1 MDRPSITK
9 ALELL
14 KESRESTK
22 PVLLPKSEVK
32 PKASSPKKAPIKK
45 KSNHGMGSIRKKRD
59 NCWELRISNNGKSE
73 YYYEET
79 EEAIKQ
85 LQTEL
90 YETKKKEIRDPN
102 GTIEAYSKSWINH
115 QLKDGNQDDRV
126 KGAYASYFYK
136 HIIPSLGDIQISALS
151 YKHLKKLVIDT
162 KERIIDLKYK
172 KAKEKNPSFII
183 DSDAKARVGNRTC
196 DLVLLVLKKMLDE
209 TGNNRISKSDF
220 KKAKELF
227 SSKVLKKE
235 IKYLT
240 DEQQKMLMKA
250 MEGSEYREIIVTTQ
264 LTGLRIGEALS
275 LKWSNIDFEKD
286 IMNVT
291 STALRTTK
299 YDPNRGYRPA
309 GSFSLRVDLPKTQA
323 SAESVGITDMAKQ
336 WFIHLK
342 SKQEAQGYDIKDG
355 LVHPKKGST
364 NNCTNENNYLRHK
377 NILKHLKD
385 SCKIA
390 GIPEITPHGLRHSFA
405 TSYYLATK
413 DIKGASK
420 MLRHKSIEV
429 TERMYTHFNDE
440 ALVKIAKAYT
450 THKEDL
456 FSILNINDDL
466 QKEES

>member
-1 MDRPSITK
+1 MPRRSITK

-22 PVLLPKSEVK
+22 PVLLPKTEAK
-32 PKASSPKKAPIKK
+32 PKASFPKKASIKK
-45 KSNHGMGSIRKKRD
+45 KSSHGMGSIRKKRD
-59 NCWELRISNNGKSE
+59 NCWELRITNNGKPE

-85 LQTEL
+85 LQTEI

-102 GTIEAYSKSWINH
+102 GTIEAHSISWINH
-115 QLKDGNQDDRV
+115 QLKEGNQDDRV

-136 HIIPSLGDIQISALS
+136 HIIPSLGDVQISALS
-151 YKHLKKLVIDT
+151 YKHLKKLVTDT
-162 KERIIDLKYK
+162 KDRIINKKYK
-172 KAKEKNPSFII
+172 KAKDKNPNFII
-183 DSDAKARVGNRTC
+183 DSEEKARLGNRTC
-196 DLVLLVLKKMLDE
+196 ELVLIVLKKMLDE

-227 SSKVLKKE
+227 SLKVLKKE

-240 DEQQKMLMKA
+240 DEEQQKLMKA
-250 MEGSEYREIIVTTQ
+250 MEGSAYREIIVTTQ

-275 LKWSNIDFEKD
+275 LKWSNIDFKRD

-291 STALRTTK
+291 STALRTIK

-309 GSFSLRVDLPKTQA
+309 GKYGLRIDLPKNQA

-336 WFIHLK
+336 WLMHLK
-342 SKQEAQGYDIKDG
+342 RKQEVQGYDIEEG

-364 NNCTNENNYLRHK
+364 NNYTNENNYIRHK
-377 NILKHLKD
+377 NILKHLQD

-450 THKEDL
+450 THKDDL
-456 FSILNINDDL
+456 FSILNINNV
-466 QKEES
+466 QKEEA